1 MKSRYQNILVN
12 VIGIIT
18 FLILPV
24 FFSPGPQLN
33 FDNIFNHF
41 AMSKWVSRGIMVVV
55 FYLHYFYFIDKLY
68 FTKRYILYGLV
79 VLVGFAFT
87 IYVPRLLVEERNP
100 QTFKEELPIHHSPP
114 PKPDGEFRFKPPHQ
128 PENSIFAKIGH
139 DIYLYLI
146 VVFGALMIKIRVQ
159 WEQTREEKL
168 SAEINYLRSQINPH
182 FIFNSLNNIYA
193 LAIEK
198 SDATADAVVKLS
210 SIMRYVM
217 AEANKEMV
225 SLEREIEYIR
235 NYIDLQKLRFGDDI
249 QIIFNAV
256 GAFHTKKIAPLL
268 LISFIENAFKYG
280 VNAEEETEIKIDIS
294 LIDSEFTMKV
304 YNKIVLNHLSEEQ
317 KNGIGLENTI
327 NRLKLIYGE
336 DHFLRIEHNENNFFV
351 NLKILL

>member
-12 VIGIIT
+12 VIGVIT
-18 FLILPV
+18 FLILPI

-55 FYLHYFYFIDKLY
+55 FYIHYFYFIEKLY
-68 FTKRYILYGLV
+68 FTKKYLLYGLV
-79 VLVGFAFT
+79 VLVGFVFT
-87 IYVPRLLVEERNP
+87 IYVPRFLVEERQP
-100 QTFKEELPIHHSPP
+100 QPPNQEFSIHDFPP
-114 PKPDGEFRFKPPHQ
+114 PNPDGEFRSKPPHLS
-128 PENSIFAKIGH
+128 ENSIFAKIGH

-146 VVFGALMIKIRVQ
+146 AVFGALVIKVRVQ
-159 WEQTREEKL
+159 WEQTKEEKL

-198 SDATADAVVKLS
+198 SDATPDAVVKLS
-210 SIMRYVM
+210 NIMRYVM
-217 AEANKEMV
+217 SEANKETV
-225 SLEREIEYIR
+225 SLEREIDYIR

-249 QIIFNAV
+249 QIAFNAV

-280 VNAEEETEIKIDIS
+280 VNAEEESEIKIDIS
-294 LIDSEFTMKV
+294 LIDSEFSMKV
-304 YNKIVLNHLSEEQ
+304 FNKIVQNQLSEEQ
-317 KNGIGLENTI
+317 KNGIGLENTL

-336 DHFLRIEHNENNFFV
+336 DHYLRIEHNENTFLV
-351 NLKILL
+351 NLKIFL